1 MIGILSEE
9 AIKSEIDYIMNKQSP
24 IEEKLNEINY
34 LTDTQMISE
43 AEYDKVT
50 QHLRMGILDIDLF
63 VERNPS
69 TKRIS
74 NARAFFSNGI
84 PADDGLLS
92 NSIFGMTQEE
102 KSSIFGYIE
111 LNGHFMDPS
120 CYKAWTTLDKRIK
133 TIVHGNDYFKIMPDG
148 SLEQDPNGE
157 TGIDFL
163 YKNIK
168 KIKFKKSQSESRNI
182 YYKFLEQNRDK
193 MFITKYLV
201 IPLFYRDKN
210 TSNRNGS
217 VGLGGI
223 NKLYQNLIIASN
235 ALQTTQDYMFDAS
248 DSMKARVQE
257 IILAIYDFLVGNN
270 NSMIAK
276 TEVGSGMKGKLGLL
290 RRTNMSKTSNFSSRL
305 VISAPELKA
314 ENPNAIMVNFDQSA
328 VPLYACITQF
338 RDFVMYQTR
347 RFFEVEFQSSLTWP
361 VYDKK
366 SGKVI
371 FAEVVDPAITFSDDR
386 IKQEMDRFLH
396 GYNNRF
402 VPVMVPVMINGEKQE
417 FAMMFKGMDRS
428 ITSAKGD
435 PESIYHRRMTWCDIF
450 YIACVEAV
458 KNKHVLITRFP
469 IDFFT
474 NHIMTKVIVSST
486 KDTEPMYVDDVFY
499 ERYPKIRDEDIGKD
513 TSNTFIDTLILSNL
527 YLAGMGGDYDGDQC
541 TCKGVYTNEANE
553 ELDEYMKS
561 KENFVTFGCGNNRE
575 PGSDCIQSI
584 YALTKILS
592 TVKVTPSQNI
602 VYK

>member
-1 MIGILSEE
+1 MIGFMSEK
-9 AIKSEIDYIMNKQSP
+9 AIKSEIDYIMGRDVP
-24 IEEKLNEINY
+24 IEEKMDEINY
-34 LTDTQMISE
+34 LTEDTLLTE
-43 AEYDKVT
+43 VEYNKVT
-50 QHLRMGILDIDLF
+50 EHLRMGILDIDLF

-74 NARAFFSNGI
+74 NPRAFFSNGI
-84 PADDGLLS
+84 PSEDGLLS
-92 NSIFGMTQEE
+92 NTIFGLTAEE
-102 KSSIFGYIE
+102 RMSIFGYIE

-120 CYKAWTTLDKRIK
+120 CYKAWCTLDRRIK
-133 TIVHGNDYFKIMPDG
+133 QIVHGTDYFKIMPDG
-148 SLEQDPNGE
+148 SIEQDPNGD

-168 KIKFKKSQSESRNI
+168 KIKFKQSQSEARQI
-182 YYKFLEQNRDK
+182 QYKFLEQNRDN

-201 IPLFYRDKN
+201 IPVYYRDKN
-210 TSNRNGS
+210 TTNGNGS

-223 NKLYQNLIIASN
+223 NKLYQNLIVASN
-235 ALQTTQDYMFDAS
+235 GLQTAQDYMFDTS
-248 DSMKARVQE
+248 DAMKARVQE
-257 IILAIYDFLVGNN
+257 TILAIYDFLVGNN
-270 NSMIAK
+270 NSMISK
-276 TEVGSGMKGKLGLL
+276 TEVGAGMKGKLGLL

-314 ENPNAIMVNFDQSA
+314 ENPDAIMVNFDYSA

-338 RDFVMYQTR
+338 RDFVMYNVR
-347 RFFEVEFQSSLTWP
+347 RFFENEFSASLTYP
-361 VYDKK
+361 VLMN
-366 SGKVI
+366 GKLQYL
-371 FAEVVDPAITFSDDR
+371 EVVDPAITFSDDR

-402 VPVMVPVMINGEKQE
+402 VPVMVPCKYGDKTLE
-417 FAMMFKGMDRS
+417 FSMMFKGRNK
-428 ITSAKGD
+428 SAVEAEKE

-450 YIACVEAV
+450 YMACVEAV
-458 KNKHVLITRFP
+458 KNRHVLITRFP

-486 KDTEPMYVDDVFY
+486 KVTEPMYFNDQFY
-499 ERYPKIRDEDIGKD
+499 QYYPKIEDKDIGSN
-513 TSNTFIDTLILSNL
+513 TSNSFIDTLIISNL
-527 YLAGMGGDYDGDQC
+527 YLKGMGGDYDGDQC

-553 ELDEYMKS
+553 ELAEYMNS
-561 KENFVTFGCGNNRE
+561 KENFVTFGCGSNRD

-592 TVKVTPSQNI
+592 SVKVTPSASI
-602 VYK
+602 KYK